1 MGDEA
6 LNLQQ
11 QAELRFLRNEVNKY
25 EREVNRVEQH
35 PNVQQDLQ
43 RARGNYESLPQTC
56 GNKVSIYNG
65 E

>member
-25 EREVNRVEQH
+25 EREVNRAIEH
-35 PNVQQDLQ
+35 PNVQQDLL
-43 RARGNYESLPQTC
+43 RARKELKDYTSSLRKS
-56 GNKVSIYNG
+56 GINI
-65 E
+65 

>member
-25 EREVNRVEQH
+25 EREVNRAIEH
-35 PNVQQDLQ
+35 PNVQRDLH
-43 RARGNYESLPQTC
+43 RARGELKEFTANLRKQ
-56 GNKVSIYNG
+56 GVNI
-65 E
+65 

>member
-11 QAELRFLRNEVNKY
+11 KAELTFLRNEVNK
-25 EREVNRVEQH
+25 REFEANLVVPH

-43 RARGNYESLPQTC
+43 RRCY
-56 GNKVSIYNG
+56 
-65 E
+65 

>member
-25 EREVNRVEQH
+25 EREANRAIEH
-35 PNVQQDLQ
+35 PNVQQDLH
-43 RARGNYESLPQTC
+43 RARRELKEFTANLRKQGVN
-56 GNKVSIYNG
+56 I
-65 E
+65 